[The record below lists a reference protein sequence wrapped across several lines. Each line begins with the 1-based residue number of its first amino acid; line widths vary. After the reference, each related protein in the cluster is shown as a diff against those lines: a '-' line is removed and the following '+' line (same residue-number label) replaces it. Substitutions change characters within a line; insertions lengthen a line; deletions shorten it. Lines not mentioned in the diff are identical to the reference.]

1 MQNDCYNTKETTQ
14 VEKLF
19 VFNPENDL
27 ALAFGG
33 PNYTA
38 PPFAA
43 RLRCDLQVMPMW
55 YACGQ
60 PVLADPGRIAPE
72 WLDTISHVVPTTL
85 AAAEQ
90 IVERNDTCHDLTAC
104 PWGWS
109 AAMRRQLLRQLHF
122 SERNLPTVAQVEAM
136 RQLSHRRTSIDI
148 ISRCSQFMATPP
160 LPEEKFSL
168 EAALQ
173 FAAMHRDCYF
183 KSPWSSSGHGVFHV
197 FNLEASDFKEWC
209 TGIVRRQ
216 GSVLCEIA
224 LCPTLEFGVEFL
236 SRDGKVEVCGLSVFD
251 NDFHQQLNTATVAST
266 EHLLAIISAQY
277 PRFEQELHC
286 MVSSVL
292 NRTIPQTYSGFFGID
307 MMLYRNGNG
316 NTCLNPCVE
325 LNLRPTFGLVTSV
338 IGNKYLHPD
347 STGQFHFEYH
357 PKGYSCHNVPPLQV
371 QDCRFRS
378 GRLYLAPVCHD
389 TQFTAYIDIT
399 PNQVD

>member
-1 MQNDCYNTKETTQ
+1 M
-14 VEKLF
+14 EKLF

-148 ISRCSQFMATPP
+148 ISRYSQFMATPP

-173 FAAMHRDCYF
+173 FAATHRDCYF

-292 NRTIPQTYSGFFGID
+292 NRIIPQTYSGFFGID

-357 PKGYSCHNVPPLQV
+357 PKGYSCPNVPP
-371 QDCRFRS
+371 
-378 GRLYLAPVCHD
+378 P
-389 TQFTAYIDIT
+389 
-399 PNQVD
+399 P